1 MKHVT
6 SRALYD
12 YWNRLRGERA
22 APERGEV
29 APGEIRHILG
39 DTFIL
44 DIDGGEPRFRLAG
57 TRLCTLVGEDLKGRA
72 FASLWQDASRQESAR
87 AIALVL
93 DNQAGVVA
101 GAEARPEPPAAAA
114 PAGEQ
119 LDLELVLL
127 PLRYRGKTHARMLGA
142 LSPAAAPGWLG
153 LTPLAPLTFT
163 SARVLWPEGTERSA
177 ATGPLQDRRGHLM
190 VFRGGRS

>member
-22 APERGEV
+22 APERGEI

-44 DIDGGEPRFRLAG
+44 DIDGGEPLFRLAG
-57 TRLCTLVGEDLKGRA
+57 ARLCSLVGEDLKGRA
-72 FASLWQDASRQESAR
+72 FTSLWHEDSRHESRR

-101 GAEARPEPPAAAA
+101 GAEARPHPAA
-114 PAGEQ
+114 PASSGQ
-119 LDLELVLL
+119 PLDLELMLL

-142 LSPAAAPGWLG
+142 LSPAAPPDWLG
-153 LTPLAPLTFT
+153 LAPLPPLAFT
-163 SARVLWPEGTERSA
+163 SARVLWPEGTDRPA
-177 ATGPLQDRRGHLM
+177 VAGAVQDRRGHLM
-190 VFRGGRS
+190 VFRGGRG

>member
-22 APERGEV
+22 APERGEI

-57 TRLCTLVGEDLKGRA
+57 TRLCTLVGGDLKGRA
-72 FASLWQDASRQESAR
+72 FASLWQEASRRESAR
-87 AIALVL
+87 AVALVL

-101 GAEARPEPPAAAA
+101 GAEARPEILAATAPAA
-114 PAGEQ
+114 EQ
-119 LDLELVLL
+119 IDLELMLL
-127 PLRYRGKTHARMLGA
+127 PLRCRGKTHARMLGA
-142 LSPAAAPGWLG
+142 LSPAAPPDWLG
-153 LTPLAPLTFT
+153 LAPLSPLTFT
-163 SARVLWPEGTERSA
+163 SARVLWPEGADRP
-177 ATGPLQDRRGHLM
+177 ATAGALQDRRGHLM
-190 VFRGGRS
+190 VFRGGRG

>member
-22 APERGEV
+22 APERGEI

-44 DIDGGEPRFRLAG
+44 DIEGGEARFRLAG
-57 TRLCTLVGEDLKGRA
+57 TRLCALVGGDLKGSA
-72 FASLWQDASRQESAR
+72 FASLWQEASRRESAR

-101 GAEARPEPPAAAA
+101 GAEARPHLPAAAA
-114 PAGEQ
+114 PGEPF
-119 LDLELVLL
+119 DLELMLL
-127 PLRYRGKTHARMLGA
+127 PLRYRGKTHVRMLGA
-142 LSPAAAPGWLG
+142 LSPATPPDWLG
-153 LTPLAPLTFT
+153 LAPLSPLTFT
-163 SARVLWPEGTERSA
+163 SARVLWPEGMERA
-177 ATGPLQDRRGHLM
+177 AAGAVENRRGHLM
-190 VFRGGRS
+190 VFRGGRG